1 MVAKP
6 DGQIFEKRTG
16 GDTISHDSMLKEEI
30 ELRKAGKVPSKEFLD
45 EKKRL
50 AKSKIDKAN
59 ADYKSTKRDYLTEK
73 QDEYLRNIDEINQL
87 NKAHGLPQIR
97 MEVKYVKASKQTD
110 FAEPP
115 CKEQPPPPKKKGKKK
130 RTTESENKLN
140 ENSNTNSQK
149 ELANEEL

>member
-1 MVAKP
+1 
-6 DGQIFEKRTG
+6 
-16 GDTISHDSMLKEEI
+16 MLKEEI

-130 RTTESENKLN
+130 KTTETADKL
-140 ENSNTNSQK
+140 K
-149 ELANEEL
+149 